1 MSNLKQIYAW
11 IKKQKKR
18 QKIIIKEKNISK
30 LDLWKCKSDRI
41 HHNSKNFFSIVGLR
55 VISNFYKHYTWD
67 QPLIYQNEN
76 GILGIVRRN
85 KNGEPEYLMQAK
97 VEPGNIN
104 KLQISPTVQATKSN
118 YKRVHGGKKI
128 QFLNFFLNKTNFLV
142 NSKQSEQGFR
152 YLFKKN
158 TNILLNVNRNINFSK
173 NHKWISKKHLISM
186 VKKKNILNMDTL
198 SVFSCTIKKSSFD
211 KPVNSIKKINSWL
224 TNMKKKYY
232 IKISIIKL
240 RDMKN
245 WIITKKSIFHKSKN
259 FFSIIGVRVSTRS
272 REVNYWDQPLIKNKN
287 MAFAGFIVKKINFT
301 THYLVRFSLKPGLKF
316 GGLSCTANTSNVNDY
331 KKNNNLSFKSKFILK
346 NFFFRKRKYAV
357 KYDTIQSDEGGRF
370 YQSQIRN
377 MVIQLKDQQ
386 KVKIDN
392 NYKWISQNQ
401 MIYLIKRGVLD
412 IEARL
417 LFACYNFN
425 KIN

>member
-1 MSNLKQIYAW
+1 
-11 IKKQKKR
+11 
-18 QKIIIKEKNISK
+18 
-30 LDLWKCKSDRI
+30 
-41 HHNSKNFFSIVGLR
+41 
-55 VISNFYKHYTWD
+55 
-67 QPLIYQNEN
+67 
-76 GILGIVRRN
+76 
-85 KNGEPEYLMQAK
+85 MQAK

-128 QFLNFFLNKTNFLV
+128 QFINFFLNKTKPLV

-211 KPVNSIKKINSWL
+211 KPVNSMKKIDNWL
-224 TNMKKKYY
+224 INMKKKYY
-232 IKISIIKL
+232 MKINIIKL
-240 RDMKN
+240 HDMKN
-245 WIITKKSIFHKSKN
+245 WIITKKNIFHKSKK
-259 FFSIIGVRVSTRS
+259 FFSIIGVRISARS

-287 MAFAGFIVKKINFT
+287 MAFAGFIIKKINLT

-316 GGLSCTANTSNVNDY
+316 GGLSCTVITSNVNDY

-346 NFFFRKRKYAV
+346 NFFFRKRKYVV

-377 MVIQLKDQQ
+377 MVIQLNDQQ
-386 KVKIDN
+386 KIEIDKN
-392 NYKWISQNQ
+392 HKWISQNQ
-401 MIYLIKRGVLD
+401 MIHLIKKGVLD

-425 KIN
+425 KII